1 MIDEITIYLQAGN
14 GGDGIVSFRR
24 EKYVP
29 RGGPNGG
36 DGGDGG
42 SISVFGSK
50 DESTLRNFGQ
60 KRKYS
65 AENGKRGGPKN
76 RIGAKG
82 DDLRLAVPVGTIVW
96 EKHPD
101 ASEEMLGEIT
111 EDLQELMVIKGGTG
125 GRGNARFASSIN
137 QVPRLAE
144 AGEPVEEIHVRLEL
158 KLLADAGLI
167 GLPNAGKSTLL
178 RAVSKARPEVGA
190 YPFTTLEPHL
200 GVVQVGWRDVV
211 LADLPGLIEGAHEG
225 KGLGHQFLRHIERT
239 AVLVHLVDGSEEDPL
254 EMWRSINTE
263 LIEYNEELIK
273 KPQIVAVTKT
283 DISGVINKE
292 QALKDAF
299 MQEGV
304 EPFFISSLSG
314 DGIQSL
320 VERVAQVVTE
330 KRQTEQKMAVQQRIE
345 PPRVYVVEPT
355 IAIQKQGDVFVVRND
370 RAERLAT
377 VIDINHPEA
386 RAQFQGELERL
397 GIMNELAKKGAEP
410 GDMVRI
416 GRLELEWT

>member
-1 MIDEITIYLQAGN
+1 MIDEITIYLQAGG

-42 SISVFGSK
+42 SVWVFGSK

-65 AENGKRGGPKN
+65 AKNGQRGGPKN
-76 RIGAKG
+76 RIGATG
-82 DDLRLAVPVGTIVW
+82 DDLRLPVPVGTIVW
-96 EKHPD
+96 EKHRD
-101 ASEEMLGEIT
+101 SSEEMLGEIT
-111 EDLQELMVIKGGTG
+111 EDQQELMVARGGIG
-125 GRGNARFASSIN
+125 GRGNARFVSSIN

-144 AGEPVEEIHVRLEL
+144 AGESVEEIHVRLEL

-167 GLPNAGKSTLL
+167 GFPNAGKSTLL

-200 GVVQVGWRDVV
+200 GVVRMGWRDIV

-239 AVLVHLVDGSEEDPL
+239 AVLVHLVDGSEEEPL
-254 EMWRSINTE
+254 EMWRSINAE
-263 LIEYNEELIK
+263 LVEYNDELVK

-283 DISGVINKE
+283 DIPEVINKE
-292 QALKDAF
+292 QAMKDAF

-314 DGIQSL
+314 NGIQHL

-330 KRQTEQKMAVQQRIE
+330 KRQTEQKMAVQQTIV
-345 PPRVYVVEPT
+345 PPQVQVVEPT
-355 IAIQKQGDVFVVRND
+355 TVIQKIDDVFIVKND

-377 VIDINHPEA
+377 AIDINHPEA